1 MGTKIVYNKSNGIEV
16 LAYEDQVTAG
26 LFHLPAGSTEVK
38 PPSFNTETHT
48 CKFIDD
54 DWVIAVIPE
63 PEDTGLKEKDAD
75 TLPLTYADKRQEEY
89 PSIQDLVVALYD
101 PDDKADIEAKRA
113 EVKKK
118 YPKP

>member
-54 DWVIAVIPE
+54 D
-63 PEDTGLKEKDAD
+63 LKNEFSGNYGTSRK
-75 TLPLTYADKRQEEY
+75 
-89 PSIQDLVVALYD
+89 IF
-101 PDDKADIEAKRA
+101 
-113 EVKKK
+113 
-118 YPKP
+118 